1 MATPAKVSKPEGK
14 NNHDNADEQA
24 GEIIMNMRV
33 FHTYVEP
40 AEVPISFSAPQI
52 HCHAMLPYRF
62 KPCAISLLLKTCSYQ
77 KILV

>member
-33 FHTYVEP
+33 FHTYFEP
-40 AEVPISFSAPQI
+40 AEGPISFSAP
-52 HCHAMLPYRF
+52 
-62 KPCAISLLLKTCSYQ
+62 
-77 KILV
+77 

>member
-40 AEVPISFSAPQI
+40 AEGTISFSAP
-52 HCHAMLPYRF
+52 
-62 KPCAISLLLKTCSYQ
+62 
-77 KILV
+77 